1 MLRLMWFLVAF
12 GALFTGCWFAYEKTL
27 ATENVQLKADLA
39 ATNQAHAASVEASN
53 RAATAFAVKQEE
65 QKKAL
70 KVLFPDKADAIEKV
84 FAPPA
89 PAAAQAAPAQAEAQP
104 KKEGEAK

>member
-1 MLRLMWFLVAF
+1 
-12 GALFTGCWFAYEKTL
+12 
-27 ATENVQLKADLA
+27 
-39 ATNQAHAASVEASN
+39 
-53 RAATAFAVKQEE
+53 VKQEE

-89 PAAAQAAPAQAEAQP
+89 PQAPATQAAPAQAEAQP
-104 KKEGEAK
+104 TKEGAAK

>member
-39 ATNQAHAASVEASN
+39 AANESRAATAEQVSKQ
-53 RAATAFAVKQEE
+53 ATAFAVKQEE
-65 QKKAL
+65 QKKTL